1 MDLHEIAFEL
11 ARHLNFEEIIEIEDL
26 EGLKN
31 QSYEE
36 TVLLLRQ
43 KLQETYP
50 QTRLKRTIKSV
61 HFANGFTD
69 ERLQRVN
76 GTDCRAVYVFR
87 QTVIAWCNGYDCY
100 YFNDCTCN
108 MGYDC
113 FGKE

>member
-43 KLQETYP
+43 KLQ
-50 QTRLKRTIKSV
+50 
-61 HFANGFTD
+61 
-69 ERLQRVN
+69 
-76 GTDCRAVYVFR
+76 
-87 QTVIAWCNGYDCY
+87 
-100 YFNDCTCN
+100 
-108 MGYDC
+108 
-113 FGKE
+113 